1 MIRVLFV
8 DDSALVRSMLKQ
20 VFQEDER
27 FQVAGEA
34 CDGKEAV
41 SKAREGN
48 IDLIIMDIN
57 MPIMDGI
64 EATRQIAAF
73 SPAAIVMFTTEDTMD
88 SIYRSISAGALE
100 VLQKP
105 NLADMTEEML
115 RNFREKIYVIS
126 QSRKDKLHVFSS
138 HTVPQPSEPREQTEA
153 NSRLIPGLPRKKYD
167 ILFVGSSTGG
177 PSAIQSLLQQLP
189 QNFPLPIMITQ
200 HIDKL
205 FDRQLVK
212 WLDDTTQFKVSLARD
227 GEVPEQGHAYIAPAE
242 KHLVISSSGGRYVMQ
257 LNNDPPVHFLKPSV
271 DKMFSSAAA
280 VVGDKVLAVILT
292 GMGKDGA
299 EGAVAIRQNGG
310 SMLAQDEQSCIV
322 FGMPKA
328 VIEAGAAQAVLPLD
342 KIGEVL
348 AAAVRP

>member
-57 MPIMDGI
+57 MPVMDGI

-105 NLADMTEEML
+105 NLTDMTEEML

-126 QSRKDKLHVFSS
+126 QSRKDKVQFFSNR
-138 HTVPQPSEPREQTEA
+138 TVQQPAASQEQEGT
-153 NSRLIPGLPRKKYD
+153 NSRLPSGIPRKKYD

-189 QNFPLPIMITQ
+189 NDFPLPIMITQ

-212 WLDDTTQFKVSLARD
+212 WLGDTTKFKVSLARD
-227 GEVPEQGHAYIAPAE
+227 GEFPEEGHVYIAPAD
-242 KHLVISSSGGRYVMQ
+242 KHLVIGSIGGRYVMQ

-342 KIGEVL
+342 KIGEAL

>member
-8 DDSALVRSMLKQ
+8 DDSALIRSMLKQ

-34 CDGKEAV
+34 SNGKEAIN
-41 SKAREGN
+41 KAREGN

-64 EATRQIAAF
+64 EATKQISNF
-73 SPAAIVMFTTEDTMD
+73 SNAAIIMFTTEDSMD

-105 NLADMTEEML
+105 NITNMTEKML
-115 RNFREKIYVIS
+115 IDFREKIYAIS
-126 QSRKDKLHVFSS
+126 QSRKNKAKFFSILKEETS
-138 HTVPQPSEPREQTEA
+138 ISKIEKSESTESQA
-153 NSRLIPGLPRKKYD
+153 SSIPPKNYEVLLI
-167 ILFVGSSTGG
+167 GSSTGG
-177 PSAIQSLLQQLP
+177 PSALQTLLLQLP
-189 QNFPLPIMITQ
+189 KDFPLPIMITQ

-205 FDRQLVK
+205 FDKQLVK
-212 WLDDTTQFKVSLARD
+212 WLDDTTSFKVSLAND
-227 GEVPEQGHAYIAPAE
+227 GERPEQGHVYIAPTE
-242 KHLVISSSGGRYVMQ
+242 MHLVINKLAGQYVIQ
-257 LNNDPPVHFLKPSV
+257 LNNDPPLHFLKPSV
-271 DKMFSSAAA
+271 DKMFASAAE
-280 VVGDKVLAVILT
+280 VLKDKALAVILT

-299 EGAVAIRQNGG
+299 EGAVAIRKAGG
-310 SMLAQDEQSCIV
+310 SMIAQDEQSCIV

-342 KIGEVL
+342 RIGQVL
-348 AAAVRP
+348 RSAVSV